1 MVVDPRTALGHEE
14 RTRGGVIDCDVHAEV
29 PGVEA
34 LFPYLPGY
42 WVEHVRQSVFK
53 GPTDTSYPKNAPVTA
68 RPGSAPAKGPAG
80 SSLALLRE
88 QVLDPLGVDRAILN
102 CTYAV
107 DSLHNPDAAVAFSR
121 AVNDW
126 LAAEWLDPEPRL
138 RASIVVPSQ
147 IPQLAADEVARV
159 APDRRFVQVLL
170 PVRSRHPYGS
180 RIFHPMWDTI
190 SRHDLVAGLH
200 FGGTPGNPPTPSG
213 WPSYFFEEWAGMA
226 QVAQSQLV
234 SIISEGVFDEWPN
247 LRVTVLE
254 CGFNWLPA
262 FCWRFD
268 KEWRNL
274 RRLVPWVRR
283 APSAYIHDH
292 FRFTAQPLDRP
303 ADPRQFQESLAQLG
317 SDDLLLYASDYP
329 HQHAASVEEALLPL
343 LSEGAAQKIAREN
356 ARAWYHL
363 ADSDDPE

>member
-1 MVVDPRTALGHEE
+1 
-14 RTRGGVIDCDVHAEV
+14 
-29 PGVEA
+29 
-34 LFPYLPGY
+34 
-42 WVEHVRQSVFK
+42 
-53 GPTDTSYPKNAPVTA
+53 
-68 RPGSAPAKGPAG
+68 
-80 SSLALLRE
+80 
-88 QVLDPLGVDRAILN
+88 
-102 CTYAV
+102 
-107 DSLHNPDAAVAFSR
+107 
-121 AVNDW
+121 
-126 LAAEWLDPEPRL
+126 
-138 RASIVVPSQ
+138 
-147 IPQLAADEVARV
+147 
-159 APDRRFVQVLL
+159 
-170 PVRSRHPYGS
+170 
-180 RIFHPMWDTI
+180 
-190 SRHDLVAGLH
+190 
-200 FGGTPGNPPTPSG
+200 
-213 WPSYFFEEWAGMA
+213 MA